1 MSQSNGRKRLA
12 LVIGS
17 GGVKCAAALGVRE
30 AVEAE
35 GFEVDVVVGC
45 SGGAIFAAAT
55 ALGWSTERCTEVTMN
70 LWTRE
75 TTSTPRRRAW
85 LEAAFPRLFGFGP
98 EFGLRD
104 DRLLRKRVFD
114 AFGTQTF
121 ADTRLPLYITATDF
135 LSGEQ
140 VTLDEGRLTD
150 AIRASLAI
158 PFVFAPWRVGDRLL
172 MDGFLSDP
180 LPVNVAMREGADVI
194 LALGFESPMM
204 RRITSPGRVALQL
217 TGVMSNNLLRSRFA
231 FHNLSHHSEVVPIIP
246 EFAERVSIFD
256 TDKIPYVIEEGRRAA
271 EVHLPHLRSLLT
283 TPAARA

>member
-1 MSQSNGRKRLA
+1 MPHERKRLA

-35 GFEVDVVVGC
+35 GFQVDVVVGC

-114 AFGTQTF
+114 AFGTQNF

-135 LSGEQ
+135 LTGEQ

-204 RRITSPGRVALQL
+204 RRITTPGRVALQL

-246 EFAERVSIFD
+246 EFTERVSIFD
-256 TDKIPYVIEEGRRAA
+256 TDKIPYVIEQGRRAT
-271 EVHLPHLRSLLT
+271 EVHLPHLRSLLA